1 KSVQGLHY
9 WQREESKG
17 KPFLLA
23 IADFHRPATGTEMGS
38 MTYTQAALWQYLYGQ
53 RVYWEFEGDQLL
65 IKPEEIGQHEYGG
78 KVVPSGFFDIAE
90 AENVSAVLFSN
101 AGTLAKFD
109 RMGVV
114 AGFAAPRVSYLRAGF
129 KYNPNPNAIM
139 GDWFCVDVTAEDYEE
154 YWID

>member
-1 KSVQGLHY
+1 APDFRCTGPGIDFTLEATTAAPSTMGPLAKHPDPKTREEIARFLDDYMPMKFGSALTTKLFKKSVQGLHY

-78 KVVPSGFFDIAE
+78 KVVPSGFFDIPE
-90 AENVSAVLFSN
+90 A
-101 AGTLAKFD
+101 
-109 RMGVV
+109 
-114 AGFAAPRVSYLRAGF
+114 
-129 KYNPNPNAIM
+129 
-139 GDWFCVDVTAEDYEE
+139 
-154 YWID
+154 